1 MGPSQQEAYRSACM
15 RNGYLALDRP
25 DCQFSSK
32 ECARGMATPTTRHGE
47 MLKRCVRYLIGSP
60 IMIWVFCKQ
69 SWPKYTKTWSDT
81 DFAGCP
87 ITRRSSTGTVV
98 TFGRHT

>member
-1 MGPSQQEAYRSACM
+1 MTLEYFADQRHVEILKDQCGMNSKTKSVVTPGEKTTITPEKLLPMGPSQQEAYRSACM

-47 MLKRCVRYLIGSP
+47 
-60 IMIWVFCKQ
+60 
-69 SWPKYTKTWSDT
+69 
-81 DFAGCP
+81 
-87 ITRRSSTGTVV
+87 
-98 TFGRHT
+98 